1 MTAGLIPAPAKLTAR
16 DGTFTLTPS
25 THIQTSAG
33 LHALGEL
40 ARQYLRPATGLPL
53 KVVES
58 ATHSRIVLSLDPRLG
73 HFGDEGYRLTVA
85 KDEVLMAMA
94 AKGGVIGIE
103 AAPHTTLTKKHPKH
117 SIESYMEHFEYC
129 ADLIGIDHVA
139 FGPDTLF
146 GDHVGLHHYFAKQLS
161 IRSAHGTQ
169 QFEEVEFV
177 DGIENPAEAFPNIVR
192 WLVKH
197 DYSDGDIAKA
207 IGGNVMRVLDEVWFP

>member
-85 KDEVLMAMA
+85 KDEVLIRSLTLHQIQTQFICNEIIRTGTPQTNDRSLSPMA
-94 AKGGVIGIE
+94 
-103 AAPHTTLTKKHPKH
+103 
-117 SIESYMEHFEYC
+117 
-129 ADLIGIDHVA
+129 VA
-139 FGPDTLF
+139 FAQQQ
-146 GDHVGLHHYFAKQLS
+146 GLIDAY
-161 IRSAHGTQ
+161 
-169 QFEEVEFV
+169 
-177 DGIENPAEAFPNIVR
+177 
-192 WLVKH
+192 
-197 DYSDGDIAKA
+197 
-207 IGGNVMRVLDEVWFP
+207 VMHKLL

>member
-85 KDEVLMAMA
+85 KDEVL
-94 AKGGVIGIE
+94 IR
-103 AAPHTTLTKKHPKH
+103 APHPPGRAATTPARTTDRREEPQA
-117 SIESYMEHFEYC
+117 IEK
-129 ADLIGIDHVA
+129 G
-139 FGPDTLF
+139 
-146 GDHVGLHHYFAKQLS
+146 
-161 IRSAHGTQ
+161 
-169 QFEEVEFV
+169 
-177 DGIENPAEAFPNIVR
+177 
-192 WLVKH
+192 
-197 DYSDGDIAKA
+197 
-207 IGGNVMRVLDEVWFP
+207 